1 MTKRYSNA
9 RIMLAA
15 LLAAATL
22 PLLAVDAGHAQ
33 LGGLGGLGRAAGD
46 LAGNSLGSITRGTPP
61 ISTSITDATYGDPSK
76 DRWSPRGRALAMTSL
91 QRSPTGGFV
100 LQAGYYEYRSQSYCL
115 HAGTHGP
122 GGGDAYLYAPVLGS
136 ARDAVTTILQNS
148 VAHPE
153 IAQHDIQVLLW
164 AIVARAKFEDL
175 EPRLKLVAAQL
186 LSRRQLAS
194 LNRSALSV
202 LNNSQLQS
210 LVGLPPLARQVLT
223 AESDMRRLVS
233 VPGAAYADLERVA
246 VLGGM
251 APRGEG
257 SIETPS
263 GRWSRHPDGYW
274 VRYTPSSYTNT
285 QVQIWVE
292 PGSAAVGVI
301 FDPATH
307 IAVPANTARQR
318 LAQSARIYGG

>member
-1 MTKRYSNA
+1 MRASHFFKISLATIAIATTPLMTVSS
-9 RIMLAA
+9 
-15 LLAAATL
+15 
-22 PLLAVDAGHAQ
+22 GHAQ
-33 LGGLGGLGRAAGD
+33 LGGIGRAVGSVAGNPLGRIANG
-46 LAGNSLGSITRGTPP
+46 PQP
-61 ISTSITDATYGDPSK
+61 ISTNIRDATYGDASK
-76 DRWSPRGRALAMTSL
+76 DRFTPPARVQSL
-91 QRSPTGGFV
+91 TNLSRTAQGGFV
-100 LQAGYYEYRSQSYCL
+100 LAAGYYEMRAQSYCL

-136 ARDAVTTILQNS
+136 ARDAVTSILQNS

-175 EPRLKLVAAQL
+175 DPRLKLVAARL

-210 LVGLPPLARQVLT
+210 LVGMPPLVQQVLT
-223 AESDMRRLVS
+223 AESDMRRLVT

-257 SIETPS
+257 SIDAPS

-274 VRYTPSSYTNT
+274 VRYIPSGYTNT

-292 PGSAAVGVI
+292 PGSPAVGTI
-301 FDPATH
+301 FDPAAH

-318 LAQSARIYGG
+318 LAQSGRVYDR

>member
-1 MTKRYSNA
+1 MTHRFS
-9 RIMLAA
+9 RTRLMLVA
-15 LLAAATL
+15 LLATATL
-22 PLLAVDAGHAQ
+22 PLVAVDAGHAQ
-33 LGGLGGLGRAAGD
+33 FGGLGRVVGDVAGGA
-46 LAGNSLGSITRGTPP
+46 LGNITRGTPP
-61 ISTSITDATYGDPSK
+61 ISTNIADATFGDPSK
-76 DRWSPRGRALAMTSL
+76 DRWTPPGRPQPMTNL
-91 QRSPTGGFV
+91 TRSATGGFV
-100 LQAGYYEYRSQSYCL
+100 LTAGFHEYRAQSYCL

-136 ARDAVTTILQNS
+136 AREAVTSILQNS

-164 AIVARAKFEDL
+164 AIVARAKVEDM
-175 EPRLKLVAAQL
+175 EPRMQLIAAQL

-210 LVGLPPLARQVLT
+210 LVGMPPLVRQVLT
-223 AESDMRRLVS
+223 AESDMRRLVT
-233 VPGAAYADLERVA
+233 VPGTAFADLERVA

-257 SIETPS
+257 SIDVPAS
-263 GRWSRHPDGYW
+263 RWSRHPDGYW
-274 VRYTPSSYTNT
+274 VRYTPSGYSNT
-285 QVQIWVE
+285 LVQVWVE
-292 PGSAAVGVI
+292 PGSAAVGRE
-301 FDPATH
+301 FDPGTQ

-318 LAQSARIYGG
+318 LAQSGRVYGR

>member
-1 MTKRYSNA
+1 MPHRFSRTRL
-9 RIMLAA
+9 MLVA
-15 LLAAATL
+15 LLATATL
-22 PLLAVDAGHAQ
+22 PLVAIDAGHAQ
-33 LGGLGGLGRAAGD
+33 FGGLGRVVGDVAGGA
-46 LAGNSLGSITRGTPP
+46 LGNITRGTPP
-61 ISTSITDATYGDPSK
+61 VSTNIADATFGDPSK
-76 DRWSPRGRALAMTSL
+76 DRWTPPGRPQPMTNL
-91 QRSPTGGFV
+91 TRSATGGFV
-100 LQAGYYEYRSQSYCL
+100 LTAGFHEYRAQSYCL

-136 ARDAVTTILQNS
+136 AREAVTSILQNS

-164 AIVARAKFEDL
+164 AIVARAKVEDM
-175 EPRLKLVAAQL
+175 EPRMQLIAAQL

-210 LVGLPPLARQVLT
+210 LVGMPPLVRQVLT
-223 AESDMRRLVS
+223 AESDMRRLVT
-233 VPGAAYADLERVA
+233 VPGTAFADLERVA

-257 SIETPS
+257 SIDVPAT
-263 GRWSRHPDGYW
+263 RWSRHPDGYW
-274 VRYTPSSYTNT
+274 VRYTPSGYSNT
-285 QVQIWVE
+285 LVQVWVE
-292 PGSAAVGVI
+292 PGSVAVGRV
-301 FDPATH
+301 FDPGTQ

-318 LAQSARIYGG
+318 LAQSGRVYAQ